1 MDLVNDPVNP
11 LTNEDLESLIKKRP
25 HVYGRF
31 SGLVGKLGKGAIMTE
46 EQVKKV
52 KRRIVDYLHKY
63 ATIEQ
68 LLKIAAMLGVKVED

>member
-1 MDLVNDPVNP
+1 
-11 LTNEDLESLIKKRP
+11 
-25 HVYGRF
+25 
-31 SGLVGKLGKGAIMTE
+31 MTE

-68 LLKIAAMLGVKVED
+68 LLQIAKFLGVKTED